1 MKTKFSGIL
10 TLILAFVV
18 QISFAQEK
26 TISGT
31 VIDDSGLPLPGTT
44 VLVKGTSSGTS
55 SDFDGKYSIKAKQG
69 DILVFS
75 FVGYT
80 IQEATVGSSS
90 TVNVTMK
97 EDAESL
103 EEVVI
108 VGYGTATKKSFTGT
122 ASVIASENLQ
132 AKSLPNITQALAG
145 EAPGVT
151 VINSSGQPGNAST
164 IRIRG
169 YGSVNG
175 NRNPLYVVDGVP
187 FTVPRVPNSDVNDDD
202 LEADFANTISP
213 LNSINPQDI
222 ASMTILKDATATAI
236 YGSRGANGVILIETK
251 KGKSGDASIEVEVKS
266 GINTQLIPR
275 YSVVTSPEEAIGYVW
290 EGIFNRG
297 IGEGE
302 SDPAAY
308 ANANLF
314 TGSYINPA
322 YNMWNAADAAAL
334 IDPVTR
340 TVRPGVTRKYNP
352 ESFRDLSFRTSYRT
366 EANLRISGGNEKT
379 KFFASVGVLD
389 DEGYAINTGFERI
402 NTRLNVT
409 TKAKKWLEIG
419 SNITYSAS
427 ESQNNGQTVGSENLF
442 EFADKNPPFFP
453 VFLRDDNGNLVP
465 EPLFGGSQYDY
476 GSASPQGRP
485 RASANLL
492 NPIGSAIYDFLGSK
506 RHDIIGNFFANIT
519 ITEDLTFETKF
530 GLQYAKD
537 RRKDYNNPFYGSEI
551 ASGGTL
557 LQRDLQDITTNF
569 LQLLRYNKSFGDHNI
584 SALVAHESNDYSRE
598 RNTVSKRE
606 AAIPGLLELTN
617 FVVPQGSPTGWE
629 EGASIES
636 YFSQVNYNYKDTYFL
651 SASIRTDGSSRFLRD
666 KWGTFGSVGVSWIAS
681 NEDFLSSS
689 DLISYLKLKAS
700 YGVIGDQEGIDF
712 YQSSDTFNIT
722 NLNDAVS
729 LSENVN
735 GNPDLTWETSKMYQF
750 GFESSLGN
758 FLDFDVDYYIKDTEN
773 LFFDRRVGSSQGIS
787 SVTVND
793 GVLQNRGLEFSLTAH
808 ILKSEDGFLDFT
820 LNGEH
825 IKNEIKTMPIEPST
839 GLPRIVDT
847 SAQFYGYSEG
857 GSIFDFFLREWA
869 GVDPATGIGMWNQYY
884 DDANSNGTLDTG
896 EELGVNLTQYLND
909 NPNANIE
916 SQTTTN
922 YSDATLKYVGKSSI
936 PKLRGA
942 FRLSGKYK
950 NFSLTTQFTY
960 SLGGYAF
967 DEQYSELMNDRFGAG
982 ANNFHTDI
990 RSRWQQAGDITDVPR
1005 ISDNFDT
1012 NVGSSSTRWLIKS
1025 DYLALNNVQLGYTLP
1040 SNFLKNT
1047 GIDNVNFWVSGDNL
1061 FVTTKRKGF
1070 NPQTSETGNTGRRLY
1085 APLSTITLGARVK
1098 F

>member
-1 MKTKFSGIL
+1 MKTKFSGFL
-10 TLILAFVV
+10 TLLLAFVV
-18 QISFAQEK
+18 HISFAQEK

-31 VIDDSGLPLPGTT
+31 VSDQNGLPLPGTT
-44 VLVKGTSSGTS
+44 VLVKGTTSGTS
-55 SDFDGKYSIKAKQG
+55 ADFDGNYSIKVNQG
-69 DILVFS
+69 ATLVFS
-75 FVGYT
+75 FLGYT
-80 IQEATVGSSS
+80 TKEVAVGNSN
-90 TVNVTMK
+90 TINVTMQ
-97 EDAESL
+97 EDASTL

-122 ASVIASENLQ
+122 AAVVTSENLQ
-132 AKSLPNITQALAG
+132 AKSLPNVTQALAG
-145 EAPGVT
+145 EAAGVA
-151 VINSSGQPGNAST
+151 VINTSGQPGNAST

-169 YGSVNG
+169 FGSVNG

-187 FTVPRVPNSDVNDDD
+187 FTVPRVPNSDVGDDD
-202 LEADFANTISP
+202 LEQDVANTISP

-222 ASMTILKDATATAI
+222 ESMTILKDATATAI

-251 KGKSGDASIEVEVKS
+251 KGRSGDASIEVELKS
-266 GINTQLIPR
+266 GLNTQLIPR
-275 YSVVTSPEEAIGYVW
+275 YDVVTSPEEAIGYVW

-302 SDPAAY
+302 ADPVAY
-308 ANANLF
+308 ANSNLF
-314 TGSYINPA
+314 TSNYINPA
-322 YNMWNAADAAAL
+322 YNMWNADAAGL
-334 IDPVTR
+334 IDPATR
-340 TVRPGVTRKYNP
+340 TVRPSVTRRYSP
-352 ESFRDLSFRTSYRT
+352 QSFRDLSFRTSFRT

-379 KFFASVGVLD
+379 TFFASASILD

-402 NTRLNVT
+402 NTRLNLT
-409 TKAKKWLEIG
+409 TQVKKWLKVG

-465 EPLFGGSQYDY
+465 EPIFGGFQYDY

-485 RASANLL
+485 RTSANLL
-492 NPIGSAIYDFLGSK
+492 NPIGSAVYDFLGSK
-506 RHDIIGNFFANIT
+506 RHDVIGNFFAEIT
-519 ITEDLTFETKF
+519 LSEDLTFETKF

-537 RRKDYNNPFYGSEI
+537 RRKSYSNPFYGSEI

-557 LQRDLQDITTNF
+557 LQRDLQDITKNF
-569 LQLLRYNKSFGDHNI
+569 LQLLRYNKSFGDHNVN
-584 SALVAHESNDYSRE
+584 ALVAHESNDYSRE

-636 YFSQVNYNYKDTYFL
+636 YFSQLNYNYKDTYFL
-651 SASIRTDGSSRFLRD
+651 SASVRRDGSSRFLND
-666 KWGTFGSVGVSWIAS
+666 KWGTFGSVGASWIAS
-681 NEDFLSSS
+681 NENFLSNS
-689 DLISYLKLKAS
+689 DLITYLKLKAS
-700 YGVIGDQEGIDF
+700 YGVIGDQEGVDF
-712 YQSSDTFNIT
+712 YQSSDTFNIN
-722 NLNDAVS
+722 NLNDGVS
-729 LSENVN
+729 LSERLN
-735 GNPDLTWETSKMYQF
+735 GNPDLTWETSKMYQA
-750 GFESSLGN
+750 GVELSLGN
-758 FLDFDVDYYIKDTEN
+758 FIDLDVDYYIKDTEN
-773 LFFDRRVGSSQGIS
+773 LFFNRRVGSSQGIS
-787 SVTVND
+787 SIIVND
-793 GVLQNRGLEFSLTAH
+793 GVLQNNGLEFSLTAH
-808 ILKSEDGFLDFT
+808 LIKSENGFLDLT
-820 LNGEH
+820 VNGEH
-825 IKNEIKTMPIEPST
+825 INNEIKTMPIEPST
-839 GLPRIVDT
+839 GLPRIIDT
-847 SAQFYGYSEG
+847 SALYYGYSQG
-857 GSIFDFFLREWA
+857 SSIFDFFLREWA
-869 GVDPATGIGMWNQYY
+869 GVDPTTGVGLWNQYY

-916 SQTTTN
+916 SQTTTEF
-922 YSDATLKYVGKSSI
+922 SDATLKYVGKSSI

-942 FRLSGKYK
+942 FRLAGQYK

-960 SLGGYAF
+960 SLGGYAI
-967 DEQYSELMNDRFGAG
+967 DVQYSELMNDRFGAG
-982 ANNFHTDI
+982 ANNFHKDI
-990 RSRWQQAGDITDVPR
+990 RSRWQQAGDITNVPR

-1012 NVGSSSTRWLIKS
+1012 NVGSASTRWLIKS
-1025 DYLALNNVQLGYTLP
+1025 DYLALNNVQLGYSIP
-1040 SNFLKNT
+1040 SDFLANT
-1047 GIDNVNFWVSGDNL
+1047 GINNVNLWISGDNL